1 MDRTRRQAEF
11 RKQLQAQGLG
21 QPVGGVGDAAA

>member
-11 RKQLQAQGLG
+11 RSKLAAQGIDPQG
-21 QPVGGVGDAAA
+21 AGHDAAA